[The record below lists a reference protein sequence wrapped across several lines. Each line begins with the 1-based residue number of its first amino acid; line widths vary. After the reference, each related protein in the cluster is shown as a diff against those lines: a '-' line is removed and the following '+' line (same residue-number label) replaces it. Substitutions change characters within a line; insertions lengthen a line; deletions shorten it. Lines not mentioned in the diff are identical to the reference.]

1 MSIAAVYVRLGGKTM
16 ASKLEALHQAIQ
28 QAAGRYTKL
37 VLVVSPRGSGKTK
50 LLQAYA
56 QEYQCPY
63 IPVGS
68 FMAERL
74 LTTLPRFRDT
84 EADRAVA
91 ELCQGTGPFLLDN
104 LEVLFDPDL
113 NVDPYRL
120 LTGLARTRIV
130 VAAWPGTWRNN
141 QLTYAFPGH
150 REYRSLSPSEAIC
163 LSL

>member
-1 MSIAAVYVRLGGKTM
+1 MS
-16 ASKLEALHQAIQ
+16 SQLEALHQAVQ
-28 QAAGRYTKL
+28 VAAGRYTKL
-37 VLVVSPRGSGKTK
+37 VLVVGLRGSGKTE

-68 FMAERL
+68 AMAERL

-84 EADRAVA
+84 EADRAMA
-91 ELCQGTGPFLLDN
+91 ELCQGTGPILLDN

-113 NVDPYRL
+113 KLDPYRL
-120 LTGLARTRIV
+120 LIGLARTRIV
-130 VAAWPGTWRNN
+130 VAAWPGTWRGNH
-141 QLTYAFPGH
+141 LTYASPGH
-150 REYRSLSPSEAIC
+150 REYRTLSPNEAIC